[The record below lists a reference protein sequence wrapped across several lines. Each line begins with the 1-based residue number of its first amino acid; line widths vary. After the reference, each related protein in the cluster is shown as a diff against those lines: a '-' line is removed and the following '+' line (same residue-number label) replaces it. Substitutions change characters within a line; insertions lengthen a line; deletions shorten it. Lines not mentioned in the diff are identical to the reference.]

1 MGAQMYVVVWE
12 PRSGVGGGHQLVMD
26 FGRAEQLRWRLCH
39 LLKEAEIRVL
49 PASEHAAVAVV
60 E

>member
-1 MGAQMYVVVWE
+1 
-12 PRSGVGGGHQLVMD
+12 MD
-26 FGRAEQLRWRLCH
+26 YGRAEQLRWRLCH